1 MEINTLIPLLEKL
14 SLKLGTSVELLWG
27 ALIRQAYIDG
37 FIKTFTCMFI
47 LILSGIGLYFL
58 RVYYRLFVPH
68 YNVKNKNGHESVTDA
83 DFICPIIIVVS
94 LSIILFDTIY
104 LCTTFSDVVISFS
117 NPNYWALKQIIK

>member
-104 LCTTFSDVVISFS
+104 LCTTFSNVVISFS

>member
-1 MEINTLIPLLEKL
+1 MEINTLTPLLEKL
-14 SLKLGTSVELLWG
+14 ATRLGVSIELLWG
-27 ALIRQAYIDG
+27 ALIKQAYIDG
-37 FIKTFTCMFI
+37 FIKIFTCMFI
-47 LILSGIGLYFL
+47 LILSSIGLYFL

-68 YNVKNKNGHESVTDA
+68 YNVKNKNGHEGVTDA

-104 LCTTFSDVVISFS
+104 LCTTFSNVVISFS

>member
-1 MEINTLIPLLEKL
+1 MDTNMLTPLLEKL
-14 SLKLGTSVELLWG
+14 ATRLGVGVELLWG
-27 ALIRQAYIDG
+27 ALIKQAYIDG
-37 FIKTFTCMFI
+37 FIKIFTCMFI
-47 LILSGIGLYFL
+47 LILSSIGLYFL

-104 LCTTFSDVVISFS
+104 LCTTFSNVVISFS